1 MKKEIIIVFL
11 MILLLPQ
18 SSNAGVA
25 ITEPGYS
32 EIDVNVDGSWNV
44 KYTVDKTP
52 TSTDVVDGK
61 FTIWSELNGA
71 TCAGTTGPLKF
82 LAPLDNTWKA
92 GVEFKFDI
100 VAELDRVYDL
110 KVLILDAQ
118 KTHLDEEKGRYI
130 CIGFR
135 NILARV

>member
-1 MKKEIIIVFL
+1 MKKIYLLTLLV
-11 MILLLPQ
+11 LLLPQ

-32 EIDVNVDGSWNV
+32 EIDVNVDDSWII

-61 FTIWSELNGA
+61 FSVWSELNGA

-82 LAPLDNTWKA
+82 LAPSDNTWQA

-110 KVLILDAQ
+110 SLI
-118 KTHLDEEKGRYI
+118 
-130 CIGFR
+130 
-135 NILARV
+135 